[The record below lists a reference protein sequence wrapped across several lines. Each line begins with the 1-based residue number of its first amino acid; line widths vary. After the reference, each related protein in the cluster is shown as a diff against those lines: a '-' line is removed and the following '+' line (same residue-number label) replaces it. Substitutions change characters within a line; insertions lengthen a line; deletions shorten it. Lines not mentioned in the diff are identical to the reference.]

1 MPPVMME
8 DMLAACGLEASL
20 RRERPAIVAYLVGGY
35 PDRAAFRRHL
45 VAVSEV
51 ADAVEIGVPFTD
63 PMADGA
69 TIQEASRVALA
80 GGTSLRTILEDVTE
94 LRGQL
99 HAPILLMG
107 YLNPFLAHGI
117 TTLARDAAA
126 AGVAGFIIPDLPLE
140 HAGDIRESLA
150 VRGIALVNLVTP
162 ISTEERTA
170 RLARSSRGF
179 LYAVTRT
186 GITGGE
192 TSMPAETTA
201 YLAAL
206 SAQSRVPVI
215 AGFGIRTAAQVQ
227 ALAPHVDGV
236 VVGTALLD
244 AIGRGED
251 PAAFLAGLRG

>member
-1 MPPVMME
+1 V
-8 DMLAACGLEASL
+8 ASL
-20 RRERPAIVAYLVGGY
+20 RAKL
-35 PDRAAFRRHL
+35 AAP
-45 VAVSEV
+45 V
-51 ADAVEIGVPFTD
+51 
-63 PMADGA
+63 
-69 TIQEASRVALA
+69 
-80 GGTSLRTILEDVTE
+80 
-94 LRGQL
+94 
-99 HAPILLMG
+99 LLMG

-117 TTLARDAAA
+117 TDLARDAAE

-162 ISTEERTA
+162 VSTPERVA

-192 TSMPAETTA
+192 TAMPAETTA

-206 SAQSRVPVI
+206 GAQSRVPVI
-215 AGFGIRTAAQVQ
+215 AGFGIRSAAQVQ

-236 VVGTALLD
+236 VVGTALLE

-251 PAAFLAGLRG
+251 PAAFVRGLR